1 MQPRHATPSVP
12 PDVALGVVTLD
23 VAALAAGSDDDAG
36 WVRVAPRGEITTRDG
51 RRYVFEPERLV
62 ARFAADG
69 IDVPVDVDHAI
80 SRKPLFG
87 ERADAVGWIKALEA
101 RPDGLW
107 ARVEL
112 LDAGKA
118 VLAAR
123 THRFVSPTFHHTDAG
138 LATWLHS
145 VALVAAPALAMA
157 AIAAAVPASPDP
169 PHHTERRMIK
179 AIAQAL
185 GLADGADEAA
195 CLAAIGTLQAERT
208 AAAGKVDKA
217 VHDQALATLSAAQA
231 QLAALQAAGRKTR
244 VDAVIEGALK
254 AKKILPAQRD
264 HYVALCA
271 TDDGLAAV
279 EKLLAATP
287 SGLQASG
294 LDAQGA
300 PDTDAAPDPAALA
313 AQATAYQRKLAD
325 AGQTISYAD
334 AVVAVSQKEAR
345 A

>member
-1 MQPRHATPSVP
+1 
-12 PDVALGVVTLD
+12 
-23 VAALAAGSDDDAG
+23 
-36 WVRVAPRGEITTRDG
+36 
-51 RRYVFEPERLV
+51 
-62 ARFAADG
+62 
-69 IDVPVDVDHAI
+69 
-80 SRKPLFG
+80 
-87 ERADAVGWIKALEA
+87 
-101 RPDGLW
+101 
-107 ARVEL
+107 
-112 LDAGKA
+112 
-118 VLAAR
+118 
-123 THRFVSPTFHHTDAG
+123 
-138 LATWLHS
+138 
-145 VALVAAPALAMA
+145 
-157 AIAAAVPASPDP
+157 
-169 PHHTERRMIK
+169 
-179 AIAQAL
+179 
-185 GLADGADEAA
+185 GADEAA

-231 QLAALQAAGRKTR
+231 QLAALQAADRKTR

-271 TDDGLAAV
+271 SDDGLAAV

-287 SGLQASG
+287 AGLQASG

-300 PDTDAAPDPAALA
+300 PDTDAATDPAALA

-334 AVVAVSQKEAR
+334 AVVAVSQKENR

>member
-185 GLADGADEAA
+185 GLADGA
-195 CLAAIGTLQAERT
+195 
-208 AAAGKVDKA
+208 
-217 VHDQALATLSAAQA
+217 
-231 QLAALQAAGRKTR
+231 
-244 VDAVIEGALK
+244 
-254 AKKILPAQRD
+254 
-264 HYVALCA
+264 
-271 TDDGLAAV
+271 
-279 EKLLAATP
+279 
-287 SGLQASG
+287 
-294 LDAQGA
+294 
-300 PDTDAAPDPAALA
+300 
-313 AQATAYQRKLAD
+313 
-325 AGQTISYAD
+325 
-334 AVVAVSQKEAR
+334 
-345 A
+345 